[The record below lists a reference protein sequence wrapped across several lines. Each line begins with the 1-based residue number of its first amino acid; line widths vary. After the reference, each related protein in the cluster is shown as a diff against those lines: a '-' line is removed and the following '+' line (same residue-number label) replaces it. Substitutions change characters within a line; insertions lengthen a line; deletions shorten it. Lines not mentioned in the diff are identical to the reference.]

1 MATQSPFSFLAE
13 AASQLGAQ
21 LSQRLAP
28 PPWLVSELQQRAV
41 LFINHVLM
49 QEPDAQARLLRQSGR
64 VVRVQWRTLALQLR
78 ATPAGLAELA
88 PEAQPDLLL
97 TVTDTSPLDLAKG
110 ALAGDKP
117 GVRIEGDVQLAA
129 DVSWLVDNLRWDVE
143 EDLSRLLG
151 DAPAHALAQA
161 GRKLAAGLR
170 QFVAGLPG
178 RRAP

>member
-1 MATQSPFSFLAE
+1 MATQSPFSFLAN
-13 AASQLGAQ
+13 ALGQLG
-21 LSQRLAP
+21 SRLAP
-28 PPWLVSELQQRAV
+28 PEWLVTELQQRAV
-41 LFINHVLM
+41 LLINHVLM
-49 QEPDAQARLLRQSGR
+49 QEPEAQSRLLRQKGR
-64 VVRVQWRTLALQLR
+64 VVRLQWRGFTLQLR

-97 TVTDTSPLDLAKG
+97 TVTDDSPLTLAKN

-161 GRKLAAGLR
+161 GRKLAAALR

-178 RRAP
+178 QRPS